1 MCPLSGRAGSPARR
15 PARVQHHAARR
26 VEGFPFGQKL
36 RPDPPVPVS
45 RIKAGEEPP
54 HHQQVNPLFREGEAG
69 GIDRLLGG
77 DDRVVIRHLRVVD
90 AGFRDG
96 APLPQDFRREGGK
109 IPAGHRPHPVGQGWD
124 KIFSQV
130 AGIGAGIGQRLVFL
144 IQPLHGAEGFLGRH
158 LVELIGI
165 PLQLGKIVE
174 HGRRGGFFGGVY
186 ADDPEF
192 PALHR
197 RGDPFGLFLFKDPCL
212 PLRILPGDKKPA

>member
-1 MCPLSGRAGSPARR
+1 M
-15 PARVQHHAARR
+15 
-26 VEGFPFGQKL
+26 
-36 RPDPPVPVS
+36 
-45 RIKAGEEPP
+45 
-54 HHQQVNPLFREGEAG
+54 
-69 GIDRLLGG
+69 
-77 DDRVVIRHLRVVD
+77 
-90 AGFRDG
+90 
-96 APLPQDFRREGGK
+96 
-109 IPAGHRPHPVGQGWD
+109 
-124 KIFSQV
+124 
-130 AGIGAGIGQRLVFL
+130 FL

-212 PLRILPGDKKPA
+212 PLRILPGDKKPAQIGLYHPVIAGNKVLNRPLTGDDQREGGGLHPPSRKLRAEAAGEGAGDVQPHHPVGLRPADRRLIEGDVIPPVLQAGEAIPDGFVSLGGDPQPFHRLAAPRFLKDPAGDQFPLPPRRRWR

>member
-1 MCPLSGRAGSPARR
+1 M
-15 PARVQHHAARR
+15 
-26 VEGFPFGQKL
+26 
-36 RPDPPVPVS
+36 
-45 RIKAGEEPP
+45 
-54 HHQQVNPLFREGEAG
+54 
-69 GIDRLLGG
+69 
-77 DDRVVIRHLRVVD
+77 
-90 AGFRDG
+90 
-96 APLPQDFRREGGK
+96 
-109 IPAGHRPHPVGQGWD
+109 
-124 KIFSQV
+124 
-130 AGIGAGIGQRLVFL
+130 FL

-212 PLRILPGDKKPA
+212 PLRILPGDKKPAQIGLYHPVIAGNKVLNRPLTGDDQREGGGLHPPSRKLRAEAAGEGAGDVQPHHPVGLRPADRRLIEGDVIPPSFRLAKPSRMALSVWEEIHSRFTGLRHPAFSRIQRATSSPSLPRRWR